1 MFSLKRT
8 YLENATHGE
17 LFYKGQKIS
26 ETIELS
32 WNHNKKRISCIP
44 EGTYKLRKRY
54 SEKFKWHYVLLH
66 VPDRSHILIHPANN
80 ALKELQGC
88 IAPVTKITG
97 MGVGIESRKALG
109 LFTEYYDKAKKS
121 GPVYLVITNKRNEV
135 EVTL

>member
-8 YLENATHGE
+8 YLEKATHGE

-66 VPDRSHILIHPANN
+66 VPDRSYILIHPANN

-97 MGVGIESRKALG
+97 MGVGIES
-109 LFTEYYDKAKKS
+109 
-121 GPVYLVITNKRNEV
+121 
-135 EVTL
+135 